1 MGNDQE
7 ISIRDLA
14 ETVKRVTR
22 SPSDIVTVPY
32 DEAYEAGFEDMSRRV
47 PDLRKIK
54 TLLDWSP
61 RADLETILERIVEH
75 TRLSPARAGLSA
87 TPDDPPG
94 NICP

>member
-1 MGNDQE
+1 MVRALAGLLNEPRAVGEVFNVGNDQE

-32 DEAYEAGFEDMSRRV
+32 DEAYQAGFEDMSRRV

-54 TLLDWSP
+54 TLL
-61 RADLETILERIVEH
+61 
-75 TRLSPARAGLSA
+75 AG
-87 TPDDPPG
+87 
-94 NICP
+94 C